1 MVSGDPK
8 PPSCYKGAICV
19 AVNTSAERI
28 FIATNIKLT
37 PATNVASNTKVT
49 TIETRFTRE
58 CFRFTHFL
66 NTLTRQNCKV

>member
-8 PPSCYKGAICV
+8 PRSCYKGAICV

-37 PATNVASNTKVT
+37 LATNVASNTKVT
-49 TIETRFTRE
+49 TIDTRITRE
-58 CFRFTHFL
+58 RILSIYLFIKLPDETKC
-66 NTLTRQNCKV
+66 